1 MHCLDFL
8 VINYFAA
15 MQLIQLVLNN
25 YLRLLFLTSLGFYYF
40 S

>member
-15 MQLIQLVLNN
+15 MKLIQLVLNN
-25 YLRLLFLTSLGFYYF
+25 YLHLLF
-40 S
+40 